1 MPAAGVRG
9 AGGLCGYRRPWRSV
23 QQLVGY
29 FPTGYTAWNQLTGGP
44 MADQTD
50 VSSVAAMQR
59 SEAQPSRGA
68 LVAVTIGAAA
78 SGFAHR
84 DEWVYLPPA
93 WFARQPVPRLPAIMM
108 IGGEF
113 NTPADWVRAGEA
125 VSTLDR
131 FAAAHGGYTPV
142 VVFVDPSGAFD
153 VDTECVN
160 GPRGRAADHL
170 TEDVV
175 PYLIATFGVSAD
187 PSKWGVVGFSA
198 GGTCAVDLAV
208 MHPSMFGTFIDIA
221 GDLGPN
227 AGTKAQTIDRLF
239 GGDADA
245 WSAFDPSTVIARHGR
260 YGDVAGL
267 FAVAAAAARSAHGH
281 DQDAAGSAAAD
292 SLCALG
298 KSNGITCAVVALPG
312 KHDWPFAGRAF
323 AATLPR
329 LAGRLNTVPP
339 QITAVPS

>member
-1 MPAAGVRG
+1 M
-9 AGGLCGYRRPWRSV
+9 

-44 MADQTD
+44 LADQTD

-84 DEWVYLPPA
+84 DEWV
-93 WFARQPVPRLPAIMM
+93 
-108 IGGEF
+108 
-113 NTPADWVRAGEA
+113 
-125 VSTLDR
+125 
-131 FAAAHGGYTPV
+131 
-142 VVFVDPSGAFD
+142 
-153 VDTECVN
+153 ECVN

>member
-44 MADQTD
+44 LADQTD

-78 SGFAHR
+78 
-84 DEWVYLPPA
+84 Y
-93 WFARQPVPRLPAIMM
+93 
-108 IGGEF
+108 
-113 NTPADWVRAGEA
+113 
-125 VSTLDR
+125 
-131 FAAAHGGYTPV
+131 GGYTPV